1 MIVSATAPV
10 TLEHTF
16 KTNFVN
22 VYNIFLTQT
31 VIKRKVRKLLGPN
44 LLLNLILWCAYVTF
58 MVFAGRRMPANAY
71 VMVATYSFLIL
82 QKNNA
87 LRYSAIFA

>member
-31 VIKRKVRKLLGPN
+31 VIKRKVRKLLGLKFAVKFN
-44 LLLNLILWCAYVTF
+44 F
-58 MVFAGRRMPANAY
+58 MVCLCDIHGVRRAKSARQRICYGSNL
-71 VMVATYSFLIL
+71 FIL
-82 QKNNA
+82 NFTEK
-87 LRYSAIFA
+87 